1 MSYPRLLG
9 STALA
14 LTATLGPAFADD
26 HPTRVT
32 LPALSVTAP
41 PEGSLTVPGIA
52 EQKEI
57 LYETA
62 GSVGFVDA
70 EALIRRY
77 SSTLQDVLQDSPGV
91 RVQARYG
98 QELRV
103 SIRGSGIARPYH
115 TRGLEI
121 LQDGFPTNQADGSG
135 DYYQVD
141 PQALRS
147 VEIYKG
153 GNGLTFGAA
162 MLGGAINFVTPTART
177 ALAPN
182 IARLS
187 LGSFGT
193 VQGSAQV
200 SRVLDDVDFLANLTV
215 THADGDRHHARSQY
229 AHFNA
234 NLGYRIAPDVETRFY
249 VGAYVTDQNLPGTLT
264 LADVENRPRQV
275 GGAARIQDQ
284 ARDVRVVRFANRTS
298 FGVGTGRLDLDS
310 WVIHKELYHPIFQVL
325 DQDGVT
331 YGVAPRYTGSFAV
344 GGLRNDL
351 VLGARLFAGNNDS
364 YRYQNLAGSRGLQ
377 TLNAREDAYNYE
389 AYAENRLFVLPELA
403 VMTGVKVLR
412 NVRDYEDKGGLA
424 LNPAAKK
431 DDKSYTGINPKIG
444 LLWQPAEDVQVFAD
458 LTRSQDVPDF
468 TDLGQTIGATTAFV
482 PLAAQKAWTAE
493 LGSRGVRGRFAWDA
507 TYFYSWVEDELLQ
520 FSVGG
525 DIPAATFNAP
535 KTRHQ
540 GIELAASVELL
551 RNLAGSHV
559 GDAVTFRQMWNW
571 SDFRFRNNAQFD
583 DNRIPGLP
591 VHVLRS
597 TLSYHHPDGYAFAPS
612 LDWVPRGA
620 WADYSNT
627 RHVPDYALISFEAG
641 MPLADGVLLALDARN
656 LTDRTY
662 VSDFGPVVTYT
673 PATATFYPGDGRSV
687 FASIRA
693 AF

>member
-1 MSYPRLLG
+1 MSYSRLLG

-14 LTATLGPAFADD
+14 LTATLGSAFAAD
-26 HPTRVT
+26 HPTSVT
-32 LPALSVTAP
+32 LPTLAVTAP
-41 PEGSLTVPGIA
+41 PEGSLTVPGVA

-77 SSTLQDVLQDSPGV
+77 SSNLQDVLQDSPGV
-91 RVQARYG
+91 RVQSRYG

-103 SIRGSGIARPYH
+103 SVRGSGIARPYH
-115 TRGLEI
+115 TRGVEI
-121 LQDGFPTNQADGSG
+121 LQDGFSTNQADGSG
-135 DYYQVD
+135 DYYQID

-153 GNGLTFGAA
+153 GNGLTFGSS

-182 IARLS
+182 VARLS

-200 SRVLDDVDFLANLTV
+200 SRVLGDVDFMANLTV
-215 THADGDRHHARSQY
+215 THADGYRDHARSQY
-229 AHFNA
+229 EHFNA
-234 NLGYRIAPDVETRFY
+234 NLGYQMTPGIETRFY
-249 VGAYVTDQNLPGTLT
+249 VGAYVTDQKLPGTLT
-264 LADVENRPRQV
+264 LADLKDRPRQV
-275 GGAARIQDQ
+275 GGTARILDQ
-284 ARDVRVVRFANRTS
+284 ARDVRVLRFANRTTVA
-298 FGVGTGRLDLDS
+298 VGSGRLDLDS

-331 YGVAPRYTGSFAV
+331 YGVAPRYSGSFAL

-351 VLGARLFAGNNDS
+351 VLGARIFVGNNDS

-412 NVRDYEDKGGLA
+412 NVRDYQDKGGLT
-424 LNPAAKK
+424 LNPTAKS
-431 DDKSYTGINPKIG
+431 DDKTYTGVNPKIG
-444 LLWQPAEDVQVFAD
+444 LLWQPLEAVQLFAD

-468 TDLGQTIGATTAFV
+468 GDLNQTIGTTTAFV
-482 PLAAQKAWTAE
+482 PLASQKAWTAE
-493 LGSRGVRGRFAWDA
+493 IGSRGTWGRFAWDT
-507 TYFYSWVEDELLQ
+507 TYFYSWVEDEMLQ
-520 FSVGG
+520 FTVGG

-540 GIELAASVELL
+540 GIELAASADLV
-551 RNLAGSHV
+551 RNLAGE
-559 GDAVTFRQMWNW
+559 GDAITLRQLWNW
-571 SDFRFRNNAQFD
+571 SDFRFRNDAQFG

-591 VHVLRS
+591 AHVLRT
-597 TLSYHHPDGYAFAPS
+597 TLGYHHPDGYAFAPS

-620 WADYSNT
+620 WTDYSNT
-627 RHVPDYALISFEAG
+627 KHVPSYALLGFEAG
-641 MPLADGVLLALDARN
+641 VPLTDGVLLALDARN
-656 LTDRTY
+656 LTDKRY
-662 VSDFGPVVTYT
+662 VSDFGPVVTYA